1 MIYACKKLK
10 TLALLVISYDDG
22 TLGAFVPRPLT
33 WRWYVEDD
41 VTGDDTES
49 EGDDDLLDY
58 DTDSDDDDDEDDLGT
73 RPATTT
79 SWDS

>member
-1 MIYACKKLK
+1 LFPVR
-10 TLALLVISYDDG
+10 LLGVGMSKI
-22 TLGAFVPRPLT
+22 F
-33 WRWYVEDD
+33 DD

-58 DTDSDDDDDEDDLGT
+58 DTDTDDDDDEDDLGT

-79 SWDS
+79 S